1 MSNIIKSLRR
11 WLQQGNRLTWAVFC
25 LFTLLLF
32 VKQLIF
38 HWDAFH
44 SLLVSS
50 LWRNPIAF
58 YKFYMA
64 KLLMPLFIAS
74 FVFISRHRWWTVLV
88 SFLTDI
94 WCMANLIYYKTY
106 DSFLSVNDIL
116 LVGNLNGAWDSVT
129 AYFDICMV
137 LLLLLSIV
145 WSIIYFLIPKTQPK
159 RQWGVF
165 GLSILVIYGLAMLN
179 NYLIY
184 NPRFWADNSS
194 KAEQKAQTGEDWDS
208 FVNTHGGFVR
218 TSDGDMVGCI
228 PFFNVYYREATR
240 NAPIISQYMVPYTC
254 VQSVLADFI
263 AINIDYLYQLQNS
276 QKISLT
282 DEDKRVIGQYIYQDS
297 IVTTPANN
305 LIIIL
310 VESLEDW
317 PLHHEIEGQQVAPY
331 LMQLK
336 EQNHVLYCEK
346 IKSQALG
353 GNSGDGQMIINTGL
367 LPIRNGVACMHYGNN
382 VYPNIAHFYTKSALI
397 NPFPRVWNQDT
408 MTVRYSYCQKIE
420 PTDGFWEDK
429 QVVEHSLHCLQD
441 NEPPMCLLTITLS
454 THSPFNRVKNNKV
467 QTTAP
472 AILNRYMQCLNYTD
486 SCIGAFM
493 EAVLHDPIL
502 SQSTIVITGDHTIF
516 KPAMLTEFH
525 DYAVEQNLP
534 IASGDNYCPLI
545 IYSPEINGNIH
556 ITDECY
562 QMDIFPTILHLIG
575 CENYYWHG
583 LGVNLLDAEARH
595 HRTFSEQEAY
605 RLSDM
610 LIRSDYFHQYYG
622 MK

>member
-32 VKQLIF
+32 AKQLIF

-44 SLLVSS
+44 SLLISS

-74 FVFISRHRWWTVLV
+74 FVFVSRHRWWTVLV

-129 AYFDICMV
+129 AYFDSSMV

-145 WSIIYFLIPKTQPK
+145 WSITYALLPKAQPK

-165 GLSILVIYGLAMLN
+165 GITLLLVYSLAVLN
-179 NYLIY
+179 NYFIY
-184 NPRFWADNSS
+184 NAKFWASTNP
-194 KAEQKAQTGEDWDS
+194 KEAAQIAEETEEWTT
-208 FVNTHGGFVR
+208 FVKEHGVPVR
-218 TSDGDMVGCI
+218 QREEWMGYI
-228 PFFNVYYREATR
+228 PFYTLYDATCDVTSTGLGPMVHYVQEQSILSHFVAVNVYQVFKQDMTGDIRTLNKEEPNYVA
-240 NAPIISQYMVPYTC
+240 
-254 VQSVLADFI
+254 LFI
-263 AINIDYLYQLQNS
+263 YSDSTQLRP
-276 QKISLT
+276 T
-282 DEDKRVIGQYIYQDS
+282 
-297 IVTTPANN
+297 NN
-305 LIIIL
+305 LIVIL

-317 PLHHEIEGQQVAPY
+317 PLHHEIEGQQIAPY

-336 EQNHVLYCEK
+336 ERNHVLYCEK

-367 LPIRNGVACMHYGNN
+367 LPIHDGVACMHYGNN
-382 VYPNIAHFYTKSALI
+382 VYPNFAHFYTTSALV
-397 NPFPRVWNQDT
+397 NPWPQIWNQDT
-408 MTVRYSYCQKIE
+408 MSVRYAYTQKVE
-420 PTDGFWEDK
+420 PKNMQWEDQ
-429 QVVEHSLHCLQD
+429 QVLEHALNCLQE
-441 NEPPMCLLTITLS
+441 NEPPMCLLAITVS
-454 THSPFNRVKNNKV
+454 MHCPFNRVRNNNIH
-467 QTTAP
+467 TTSP
-472 AILNRYMQCLNYTD
+472 AILDRYMQCLNYTD
-486 SCIGAFM
+486 SCIGAFVD
-493 EAVLHDPIL
+493 AVLQDPVW

-525 DYAVEQNLP
+525 DYATKQNLS

-583 LGVNLLDAEARH
+583 LGVNLLDSEARH
-595 HRTFSEQEAY
+595 HRTLSEQEAY
-605 RLSDM
+605 RLSDL
-610 LIRSDYFHQYYG
+610 LIRSDYFRQYRTCN
-622 MK
+622 

>member
-1 MSNIIKSLRR
+1 MSNIIKSLRN
-11 WLQQGNRLTWAVFC
+11 WLQQGNHSTWAVFC

-32 VKQLIF
+32 AKQLIF

-74 FVFISRHRWWTVLV
+74 FVFITPHRWWTVLV

-106 DSFLSVNDIL
+106 DSFLSVNDML

-129 AYFDICMV
+129 AYFDFCMV

-145 WSIIYFLIPKTQPK
+145 WSIIYILLPKVQPK
-159 RQWGVF
+159 RQWGAF
-165 GLSILVIYGLAMLN
+165 SITLVLVYGLAVLN
-179 NYLIY
+179 NYFTY
-184 NPRFWADNSS
+184 NARFRQRDAVQI
-194 KAEQKAQTGEDWDS
+194 AENTEEWET
-208 FVNTHGGFVR
+208 FVKTHGGQVRQKEEWKEYLPFYNLYDAACYDIWVGIGTMVYYVQDQSILSDFVA
-218 TSDGDMVGCI
+218 V
-228 PFFNVYYREATR
+228 NVYQIFKQDMTGDIRMLTEEER
-240 NAPIISQYMVPYTC
+240 NLVAPFVYSDST
-254 VQSVLADFI
+254 
-263 AINIDYLYQLQNS
+263 QLS
-276 QKISLT
+276 PT
-282 DEDKRVIGQYIYQDS
+282 
-297 IVTTPANN
+297 NN
-305 LIIIL
+305 LIVIL

-336 EQNHVLYCEK
+336 EQNHILYCEK
-346 IKSQALG
+346 IKSQVLG
-353 GNSGDGQMIINTGL
+353 GKSGDGQMIINTGL
-367 LPIRNGVACMHYGNN
+367 LPIHDGVACMHYGNN
-382 VYPNIAHFYTKSALI
+382 LYPNFAHFYPTSALV

-420 PTDGFWEDK
+420 PINGFWEDK

-441 NEPPMCLLTITLS
+441 NEPPMCLLAITLS
-454 THSPFNRVKNNKV
+454 THAPFNRVKTDKV

-493 EAVLHDPIL
+493 EIILHDPIL

-516 KPAMLTEFH
+516 TPAMLTEFH

-583 LGVNLLDAEARH
+583 LGVNLLDEEARH
-595 HRTFSEQEAY
+595 HRTLSEQEAY
-605 RLSDM
+605 RISDL
-610 LIRSDYFHQYYG
+610 LIRSDYFRQYYVR
-622 MK
+622 